1 MANAAFRASA
11 SRPETTAQT
20 RQTVLKDVSAKWGK
34 FSEDDLA
41 ALNGRDD
48 LVAQIV
54 TKYGDREDLGSARR
68 GRPAEGPPGLT
79 RNRKLLFFWRP
90 RQSSHRRRLVLPR
103 VTVQSI

>member
-1 MANAAFRASA
+1 MFHGYFGDTDMANAAFRASA

-54 TKYGDREDLGSARR
+54 TKYGYERIQVQHDVDALLKGRE
-68 GRPAEGPPGLT
+68 
-79 RNRKLLFFWRP
+79 
-90 RQSSHRRRLVLPR
+90 V
-103 VTVQSI
+103 